1 MSGLSKLTSMIS
13 LILLIL
19 TGLLFF
25 SASSTAISQS
35 ITPFT
40 EEARQRGL
48 IFKMQDYPQ
57 EDGHLGFGCGFAD
70 LDNDGDNDVI
80 ILGGENSSVGI
91 FDNDGSG
98 NFTDRS
104 SGNGIPALPELT
116 GFVSFDYDN
125 DGLMDIY
132 ITRLGMQNKLFKNI
146 GNFKFEDL
154 TSIAGVGDIGAG
166 ESASAADF
174 NGDGWL
180 DLYVCN
186 YNGAAPGTSE
196 INNKLFENLGDGT
209 FQDVSIEQTVNDKGF
224 SFQSVWFDYDRDGD
238 VDLYLSNDRAPLSL
252 PNSRRNQLWENDN
265 GQLVNVS
272 EESGADIGLFSMG
285 IAAGD
290 FDGNGYPDLYCT
302 NIENYEEGWNPLLL
316 NNGNGTFTESSDEAG
331 VRDFITS
338 WGSIFFDFDNDTH
351 QDLYVNNMFKL
362 NVLYDCNGQFP
373 CNEIASS
380 TGVTGNKNLQFVAA
394 VGDDGSTPELR
405 PSFSSA
411 VGDVDG
417 DGDLDLLVNNLSG
430 NVELFINNEGEKRNW
445 IRYRLIGLDNNKFA
459 VGGNIDT
466 RTGNR
471 WQYQEIYAGG
481 NGYLGQNE
489 LIIHAGLDENTSVDE
504 AVVNWPGGNT
514 TRTLTNI
521 PSNFVWSIYPPGR
534 LGDNNNNGIVNI
546 NDFVVFSACFNM
558 RFEPGC
564 EIMDMN
570 GDSNVNLIDFSEFLS
585 KFTGEQTDCDN
596 NGNIDMR
603 DILNNPALDQNANGI
618 LDSCPEDGQTE
629 LSGETGG
636 AEMSLSS
643 CSISAASPAFVNP
656 VINLLLMI
664 IPVICLIV
672 FRKRW

>member
-1 MSGLSKLTSMIS
+1 LKRR
-13 LILLIL
+13 LIL
-19 TGLLFF
+19 GLLNTFIF
-25 SASSTAISQS
+25 LLISTNVISQPY
-35 ITPFT
+35 TPFT

-48 IFKMQDYPQ
+48 VFKMQDYPQ
-57 EDGHLGFGCGFAD
+57 NDGHLGFGCGFAD

-80 ILGGENSSVGI
+80 ILGGERSTVGI
-91 FDNDGSG
+91 FENDGSG

-104 SGNGIPALPELT
+104 SNNGIPALVELT
-116 GFVSFDYDN
+116 GFVSFDYDS

-132 ITRLGMQNKLFKNI
+132 ITRLGRPNNLFRNT
-146 GNFKFEDL
+146 GNFKFEDI
-154 TSIAGVGDIGAG
+154 TSIARVGDIGAG

-174 NGDGWL
+174 NGDGLL

-209 FQDVSIEQTVNDKGF
+209 FQDVSREQTVNDKGF

-302 NIENYEEGWNPLLL
+302 NIDNYEEGWNPLLL

-331 VRDFITS
+331 VRDYITS
-338 WGSIFFDFDNDTH
+338 WGSIFFDFDNDSYM
-351 QDLYVNNMFKL
+351 DLYVNNMFKP
-362 NVLYDCNGQFP
+362 NVLYDCNEQFP
-373 CNEIASS
+373 CDEIAAS
-380 TGVTGNKNLQFVAA
+380 TGVTGNKNLDFYSA
-394 VGDDGSTPELR
+394 VEDDESATELR

-445 IRYRLIGLDNNKFA
+445 TRYKLIGQDNNTYA
-459 VGGNIDT
+459 VGGNIEIK
-466 RTGNR
+466 TGNR
-471 WQYQEIYAGG
+471 LQYQEIYAGG

-489 LIIHAGLDENTSVDE
+489 FTVHFGIDNIGVVDE

-521 PSNFVWSIYPPGR
+521 PSNFLWYIYPPDR

-546 NDFVVFSACFNM
+546 NDFIVFSACFNKP
-558 RFEPGC
+558 FEPGC

-585 KFTGEQTDCDN
+585 KFNGEQTDCDN
-596 NGNIDMR
+596 NGIIDMR

-618 LDSCPEDGQTE
+618 IDSCREEDQAGINE
-629 LSGETGG
+629 ETS
-636 AEMSLSS
+636 AADMSTSS
-643 CSISAASPAFVNP
+643 CSISPSSSINSSS
-656 VINLLLMI
+656 VINILIFLV
-664 IPVICLIV
+664 PVLILF
-672 FRKRW
+672 FRKSLKNS